1 MPPVVSFLAA
11 VAISYGLLL
20 WLRPLLARYALA
32 KPNVRSSHKMP
43 TPQGGGIAV
52 VAATVVVGMAAAI
65 AAAAQSVELTRLAIV
80 FASAVGLAIVGA
92 IDDVRP
98 LDPLPRLAIQAV
110 AVAAVIAALP
120 GDMKAVPQLP
130 WWLDR
135 AVLLV
140 GGIWL
145 VNAVNFMDG
154 IDWMT
159 VAEIVPVTGLIALF
173 GGLMNALPP
182 AATLA
187 AVCLCGAMI
196 GFAPFNRPVARLFL
210 GDVGSLPVGLL
221 LGWLLAMLAGQ
232 GHLAAA
238 ILLPLYYVAD
248 ATITLLRR
256 LLGGERITQAHRS
269 HFYQRALD
277 GGLTV
282 FRIVTAVFAV
292 NIALGALALLTITS
306 TSRSTH
312 VAALAAGAILVGGL
326 LVYFN
331 RARN

>member
-80 FASAVGLAIVGA
+80 FASAAGLAIVGA

-306 TSRSTH
+306 PSRSTH

-331 RARN
+331 RVRN